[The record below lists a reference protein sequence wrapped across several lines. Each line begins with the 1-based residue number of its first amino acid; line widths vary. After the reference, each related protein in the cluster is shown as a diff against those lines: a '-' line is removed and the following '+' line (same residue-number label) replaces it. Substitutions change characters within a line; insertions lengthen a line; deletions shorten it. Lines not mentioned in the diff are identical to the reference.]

1 MKNRIVEAVTTEVN
15 EFADTVRIGFQV
27 PRDPLDLERNTMMGA
42 NLKKQLGLNPGD
54 RVSCCR
60 REEWI
65 RRYGCQ
71 NTKKPWTDYV
81 KGSRRLVRQDKPL

>member
-1 MKNRIVEAVTTEVN
+1 MKDRNVEAVTIEVN
-15 EFADTVRIGFQV
+15 EFADTVRTGVQV
-27 PRDPLDLERNTMMGA
+27 PRDPLPRTKYNDGSKSE
-42 NLKKQLGLNPGD
+42 KQLGLNPGD

-81 KGSRRLVRQDKPL
+81 KGSRRLVRQDKPP

>member
-1 MKNRIVEAVTTEVN
+1 MIQPQKNGIVEAVTIEVN
-15 EFADTVRIGFQV
+15 EFADTARTGVQV
-27 PRDPLDLERNTMMGA
+27 PSDPLDLDRNTMMG
-42 NLKKQLGLNPGD
+42 D
-54 RVSCCR
+54 RVSFCR